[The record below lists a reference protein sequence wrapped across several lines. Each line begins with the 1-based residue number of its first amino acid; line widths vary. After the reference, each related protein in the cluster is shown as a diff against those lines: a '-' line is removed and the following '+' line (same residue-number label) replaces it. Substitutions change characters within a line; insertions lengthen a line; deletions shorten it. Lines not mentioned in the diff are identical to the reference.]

1 MGFHSPLWN
10 FGTIHPVTTLQ
21 KLALARMASRM
32 VCAARRLAG
41 LKSRIVCRRGGI
53 HWDLDLGEGFDFA
66 IYLFGSFEPE
76 VANACRRLC
85 PEGGIFLDVGA
96 NIGAHTLPL
105 AALAGP
111 QGQVHAFEPT
121 RFAFRKLSRNISLN
135 PELSGRIEAS
145 QVFLGDSLSQ
155 PMPEK
160 VPAAWPLR
168 VEPGLDPQH
177 GGRPESLT
185 GCRRDTLDD
194 WMERMNPAR
203 IDLLKLDVDGHEI
216 EVLRGA
222 ERLLQKHRPKMI
234 VEFAP
239 YVFSD
244 KPGGF
249 QGLVELLGDH
259 GYEAR
264 TLKGKA
270 LPLDSSLAA
279 MIPSGS
285 GVNAVLTFRF
295 GSSSTG

>member
-1 MGFHSPLWN
+1 VLWE
-10 FGTIHPVTTLQ
+10 
-21 KLALARMASRM
+21 
-32 VCAARRLAG
+32 
-41 LKSRIVCRRGGI
+41 
-53 HWDLDLGEGFDFA
+53 LDLSEGVDFA

-76 VANACRRLC
+76 VVGACRRLC
-85 PEGGIFLDVGA
+85 PEGGICLDVGA

-105 AALAGP
+105 AALAGT

-121 RFAFRKLSRNISLN
+121 DFAFQKLRRNLSLN
-135 PELSGRIEAS
+135 PELSSRIEAS
-145 QVFLGDSLSQ
+145 QVFLGETLSQ
-155 PMPEK
+155 PVPEK

-168 VEPGLDPQH
+168 AGADLDPLH
-177 GGRPESLT
+177 GGRAESLT

-194 WMERMNPAR
+194 WMLRRNPTR

-222 ERLLQKHRPKMI
+222 ERLLQTHRPTMI

-244 KPGGF
+244 KPDGF
-249 QGLVELLGDH
+249 QGLVELLKGH

-270 LPLDSSLAA
+270 LPLDSSLETL
-279 MIPSGS
+279 IPHGA
-285 GVNAVLTFRF
+285 GVNAILTPRADLFRA
-295 GSSSTG
+295 G

>member
-1 MGFHSPLWN
+1 M
-10 FGTIHPVTTLQ
+10 TTLQ

-32 VCAARRLAG
+32 VCAARGLAG
-41 LKSRIVCRRGGI
+41 LKSRIVCRRGGVL
-53 HWDLDLGEGFDFA
+53 WDLDLSEGVDFA

-76 VANACRRLC
+76 VVAACRRLC
-85 PEGGIFLDVGA
+85 PEGGICLDVGA

-121 RFAFRKLSRNISLN
+121 DFAFQKLRRNLSLN
-135 PELSGRIEAS
+135 PELSGRIEAA
-145 QVFLGDSLSQ
+145 QVFLGETLSQ
-155 PMPEK
+155 PVPEK

-168 VEPGLDPQH
+168 AGSDLDPLH
-177 GGRPESLT
+177 GGRAESLT

-194 WMERMNPAR
+194 WMLRTNPAR
-203 IDLLKLDVDGHEI
+203 IDLFKLDVDGHEI

-222 ERLLQKHRPKMI
+222 ERLLQTHRPRMI

-239 YVFSD
+239 YVFID

-249 QGLVELLGDH
+249 QGLVELLRGH

-270 LPLDSSLAA
+270 LPLNSSLETL
-279 MIPSGS
+279 IPHGA
-285 GVNAVLTFRF
+285 GVNAVLTPPADLFRA
-295 GSSSTG
+295 G